1 MESNATMR
9 NNGTAGDLQNVI
21 SSIEGQ
27 GLAVLPVMTA
37 IKVCIGVTGLV
48 GNSLVVFV
56 IYKYRKLFL
65 YLKTVYIINQS
76 VLDGLTSAVLI
87 LTSLL
92 RSDLMSRMDNVSAE
106 LFCRMWLSQIPLW
119 GLITSSTY
127 NLMAISVERY
137 LAIAHPI
144 WHKTSFTETKTRSS
158 IVVIWLFG
166 ITYMTSF
173 MVPTTG
179 ISHGRCLRSYFWPS
193 QEAARAVGVMQIFVN
208 MIIPFVVHGVCYA
221 RILAA
226 LRMRVSPNENSSTNV
241 PTSSNMTSTTA
252 RNPEMIALDGG
263 TKQFL
268 YPHRNVGRNT
278 KVNQIQSHCGAKSA
292 THSARVNSVR
302 SSMTTQDTLQKQ
314 TEKAKKNVLKMLTYV
329 TASYF
334 ICWIPNKM
342 YVMMY
347 MLGFTSDF
355 GTIYQST
362 VILVFIN
369 CCINPIIYIA
379 TYNAFKKGL
388 AALLRCEW

>member
-9 NNGTAGDLQNVI
+9 SNGSTGDLQNII
-21 SSIEGQ
+21 SSIEEQ
-27 GLAVLPVMTA
+27 GPAVLSVMTA

-56 IYKYRKLFL
+56 MYKYRKLFL
-65 YLKTVYIINQS
+65 HLKTVYIINQS

-92 RSDLMSRMDNVSAE
+92 RSDLMSRMDSVSAE
-106 LFCRMWLSQIPLW
+106 LFCRLWLSQIPLW
-119 GLITSSTY
+119 GLMTSSTY

-144 WHKTSFTETKTRSS
+144 WHNTSFTETKTRSS
-158 IVVIWLFG
+158 VVVIWLFG
-166 ITYMTSF
+166 IIYMTSF

-193 QEAARAVGVMQIFVN
+193 REAAGAVGVTQIFVN
-208 MIIPFVVHGVCYA
+208 MIMPFVVHGVCYA
-221 RILAA
+221 RILAV
-226 LRMRVSPNENSSTNV
+226 LRMRVSPNYNSSTNV
-241 PTSSNMTSTTA
+241 PTSSNMTSTIA
-252 RNPEMIALDGG
+252 RNPEMIALGGG

-268 YPHRNVGRNT
+268 DPQRNVKRNT
-278 KVNQIQSHCGAKSA
+278 TVDQVPSHCGATSA
-292 THSARVNSVR
+292 AHSARVNSVR
-302 SSMTTQDTLQKQ
+302 STMTTQDALHKQ

-334 ICWIPNKM
+334 ICWIPNKI
-342 YVMMY
+342 YIIMY
-347 MLGFTSDF
+347 MLGITSDF
-355 GTIYQST
+355 GIIYQST

-379 TYNAFKKGL
+379 KYNAFKM
-388 AALLRCEW
+388 ALTALFRC